1 MKDVEVRELGE
12 IGEQEIATL
21 GNTVSHHIVVLDDPG
36 M

>member
-1 MKDVEVRELGE
+1 MKDVEVGELSE

-21 GNTVSHHIVVLDDPG
+21 GNMVSHCTVVLDDPG